1 MKPFIKSLLVV
12 VLLFAFTQ
20 RSEAQ
25 EVGEIAV
32 ADFDKISTT
41 GNVHLIINSGADRS
55 SIAPELYGI
64 KNFKYKVKKGV
75 LQIDVATGI
84 FAPKGY
90 LKIVV
95 STPELS
101 GVEVIGADV
110 ECAAPIEGDTF
121 SFTTLGAKN
130 TAKLWV
136 DVDRLVLNVDG
147 SSDVLVGGAAD
158 YANLYA
164 ALGSRIDATILKI
177 DDLYVKAC
185 QGAEIYTVSNRTISA
200 KMTTGA
206 TLYWG
211 GAAEVKGVKSFG
223 GGIMEISRANYTNIF
238 DKYKSLDVNRPFLNG
253 GTPATYK
260 PALEEVV
267 VDESQDYSKDG
278 EFF

>member
-1 MKPFIKSLLVV
+1 M
-12 VLLFAFTQ
+12 
-20 RSEAQ
+20 AQ
-25 EVGEIAV
+25 QVMGEIAV

-41 GNVHLIINSGADRS
+41 GNVHLVINSGAAKS
-55 SIAPELYGI
+55 SIAPELFGI

-75 LQIDVATGI
+75 LEIDVSTGVL
-84 FAPKGY
+84 APKGY

-101 GVEVIGADV
+101 AVEVIGAEV
-110 ECAAPIEGDTF
+110 ECAAPIKGDTF

-136 DVDRLVLNVDG
+136 DVDRLILNVDG
-147 SSDVLVGGAAD
+147 SSDVLVGGAAE

-164 ALGSRIDATILKI
+164 ALGSRIDAIALEI

-185 QGAEIYTVSNRTISA
+185 QNAEIYTISNRTISA

-211 GAAEVKGVKSFG
+211 GAAEVKGIKSFG
-223 GGIMEISRANYTNIF
+223 GGIMEISRADYTNIF
-238 DKYKSLDVNRPFLNG
+238 DKYKSLGVNRPFLNG
-253 GTPATYK
+253 GATTTYK

-267 VDESQDYSKDG
+267 VDDSQDYSKDG